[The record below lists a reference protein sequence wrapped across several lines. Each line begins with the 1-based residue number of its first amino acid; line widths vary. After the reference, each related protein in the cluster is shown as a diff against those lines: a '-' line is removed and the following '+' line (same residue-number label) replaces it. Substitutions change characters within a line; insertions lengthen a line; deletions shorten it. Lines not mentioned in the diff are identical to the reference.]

1 MWGGRKILNSRK
13 PDLRGGERAGNMII
27 INTQIIISDM
37 IFIINYEIISDII
50 NNQ

>member
-1 MWGGRKILNSRK
+1 MGERKIRDSRK

-27 INTQIIISDM
+27 SNIHIIISDM
-37 IFIINYEIISDII
+37 IFIINYEIMSDII